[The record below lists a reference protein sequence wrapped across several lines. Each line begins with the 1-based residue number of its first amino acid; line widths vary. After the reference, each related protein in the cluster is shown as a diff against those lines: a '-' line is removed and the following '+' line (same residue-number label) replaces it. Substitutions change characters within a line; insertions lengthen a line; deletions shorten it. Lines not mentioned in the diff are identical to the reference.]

1 VASVHAEQQPNQQGM
16 DESIENAEEASPEF
30 DFDENLDSSGESVP
44 KCILILL
51 IYLIILFIY

>member
-1 VASVHAEQQPNQQGM
+1 VTSVHAEQQPNQYGM

-44 KCILILL
+44 RCIIFILL
-51 IYLIILFIY
+51 FYQLLF